1 MKKRKMSCVFVALLL
16 ATAATAQTQRKMTV
30 DELFSLVENGS
41 SELRV
46 QKTGVD
52 AASRGIEEAKSR
64 RLPDVNAQLSV
75 SYNGNVLMTDRDFG
89 NAKGF
94 SQPHLGNSFALEAQ
108 QAVYTGGALSAG
120 IRLAELQKEMSLN
133 AVERTRNEQRFLA
146 LGQYLDLYKIDN
158 GIKVYDSNIE
168 LTEKLIA
175 DIKAKQRQGMA
186 LKNDVTRYE
195 LQMEQLK
202 LGKRKLQD
210 QRSIL
215 NHQLSNTLAITDTEI
230 QPSIS
235 LEGIGDENVNEA
247 LMQQT
252 AAAESP
258 LLRQTAL
265 STEMADQQVR
275 LAKSELMP
283 KVAVVAAE
291 NFSGPFN
298 YDIPPIDK
306 NFNIWYVGIGVKY
319 SLSSLF
325 KQNKTIRKAK
335 ELARQS
341 REQQTAAAE
350 RVNNQMQ
357 QAYTLHRQAFADLR
371 TQQKSVELASQ
382 NYKVMSD
389 RYLNQLALV
398 TDMVDASN
406 IKLNAELEEVNAH
419 INIAYT
425 YYNMLFAA
433 GKLK

>member
-1 MKKRKMSCVFVALLL
+1 MKRKKMSCAIVALML

-30 DELFSLVENGS
+30 DELFLLVESGN
-41 SELRV
+41 SELRM

-52 AASRGIEEAKSR
+52 AAQRGIEEAKSR

-89 NAKGF
+89 NAKGL
-94 SQPHLGNSFALEAQ
+94 SQPHFGNSFALEAQ

-120 IRLAELQKEMSLN
+120 IRMAELQKEMSLN
-133 AVERTRNEQRFLA
+133 TVDMTRNEQRFLA
-146 LGQYLDLYKIDN
+146 LGQYLELYKIDN
-158 GIKVYDSNIE
+158 GIKVYDSNIK

-175 DIKAKQRQGMA
+175 DIKAKQSQGMA

-195 LQMEQLK
+195 LQMEQLQ

-215 NHQLSNTLAITDTEI
+215 NHQLSNTLAITGTEI
-230 QPSIS
+230 QPEIS
-235 LEGIGDENVNEA
+235 LEGIGDENISEA

-258 LLRQTAL
+258 MMRQTAL

-283 KVAVVAAE
+283 KVAIVAAE
-291 NFSGPFN
+291 NFSGPFT

-306 NFNIWYVGIGVKY
+306 NFNIWYVGVGVKY

-335 ELARQS
+335 EQASQS
-341 REQQTAAAE
+341 REAHAVAAE
-350 RVNNQMQ
+350 RINNQIQ

-382 NYKVMSD
+382 NYKVMND
-389 RYLNQLALV
+389 RYMNQLALV

-406 IKLNAELEEVNAH
+406 IKLDAELQEVNAR

>member
-1 MKKRKMSCVFVALLL
+1 MSCVFVALLL

>member
-252 AAAESP
+252 AATESP